1 MWNKFAGALLMKE
14 EASLAGLL
22 RINWVG
28 PG

>member
-14 EASLAGLL
+14 EGSLAGSL
-22 RINWVG
+22 RINWGG